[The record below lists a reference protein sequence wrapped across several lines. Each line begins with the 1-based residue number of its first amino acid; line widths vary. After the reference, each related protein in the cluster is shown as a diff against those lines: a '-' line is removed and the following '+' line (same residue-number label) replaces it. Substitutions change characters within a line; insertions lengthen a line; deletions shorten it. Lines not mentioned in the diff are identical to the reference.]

1 MSSKKGRF
9 ITGAA
14 IGAAVAG
21 TLALLF
27 APKAGKELRDDIA
40 NKAKEIS
47 LDMDV
52 KIKIAKQQAENL
64 TGDAKDRKLAMIA
77 RAESLKSEL
86 TTKSLQ
92 FSKSGKRVTKV
103 AAREVDKM
111 MQEGKSLIDQLDVY
125 RSEALSDAR
134 KYAKKASKSTGRI
147 VKSAVNEVG
156 KGTPPK
162 AGGKTSNSK

>member
-86 TTKSLQ
+86 MLH
-92 FSKSGKRVTKV
+92 
-103 AAREVDKM
+103 
-111 MQEGKSLIDQLDVY
+111 
-125 RSEALSDAR
+125 
-134 KYAKKASKSTGRI
+134 
-147 VKSAVNEVG
+147 
-156 KGTPPK
+156 
-162 AGGKTSNSK
+162 

>member
-52 KIKIAKQQAENL
+52 KIKI
-64 TGDAKDRKLAMIA
+64 
-77 RAESLKSEL
+77 
-86 TTKSLQ
+86 
-92 FSKSGKRVTKV
+92 
-103 AAREVDKM
+103 
-111 MQEGKSLIDQLDVY
+111 
-125 RSEALSDAR
+125 
-134 KYAKKASKSTGRI
+134 
-147 VKSAVNEVG
+147 
-156 KGTPPK
+156 
-162 AGGKTSNSK
+162 